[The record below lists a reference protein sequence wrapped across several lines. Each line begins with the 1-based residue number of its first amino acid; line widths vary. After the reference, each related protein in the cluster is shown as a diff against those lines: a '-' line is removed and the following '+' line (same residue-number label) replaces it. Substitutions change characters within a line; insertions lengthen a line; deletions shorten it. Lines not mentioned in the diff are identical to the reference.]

1 MATHARKGNH
11 VASERIAAEKL
22 LGITE
27 RTSPIDFC
35 WGADIRKRYTDF
47 LVYEV
52 GKDGTVRHL
61 TDFVEREAT
70 TTIAKPA
77 TNAPTKSIPDAVQP
91 AGQQL
96 ENPPAAVQPISEAD
110 RTIIVQL
117 LGEEATARLVELDE
131 AVQAKKPFDKKSP
144 PLLLGVVTD
153 RQKRGSIHQEIRRIF
168 SSRIETS
175 TDGSGNM
182 TAIPFK
188 PMSSNWRNQSQGQGR
203 RDNRQ
208 APNDSR
214 RDTNRNNGHKSYS
227 QLGGEYLHCTLY
239 KENKDTMDALN
250 LIARMLKIKV
260 SNFGFSGT
268 KDRRAAT
275 VQRISIHR
283 QRDTNLIWL
292 NTRLQGI
299 KLGDFKYSKH
309 PIQLGQHGG
318 NEFVIT
324 LKNVEH
330 ARGANC
336 STSVRL
342 KMLRQSVH
350 IGLRHLSDCGFINYF
365 GLQRF
370 GTHDIGTHELGIRI
384 LKGDF
389 EGAVND
395 ILFVERGLAQAA
407 HGVAPVPHQHTEHH
421 GHNQGAEDQ
430 LNRARAL
437 GIWFMTKDADAALQ
451 ILPKRFSA
459 ETSILK
465 HLGRK
470 GSERDW
476 MGALLTITRGLR
488 MMYIHAYQSYVWNH
502 VASYRWAKYGTK
514 VIPGDLILLDTT
526 VPSTGKGDGD
536 DDVPDVNGEWEAF
549 YAQTYTLTAADVA
562 SGKYTIFDIV
572 LPQPGYDITYPNN
585 DVGHYYK
592 TFMSSEQGGSLDP
605 YDMRRPQRE
614 FSMAGGYR
622 HFIGTFITKPEY
634 LVRTYSD
641 DNEQMY
647 PTDLDLILQK
657 KADEAKAK
665 KLQRDANA
673 ASVASWNDFAKNCK
687 TYDAIEDAELKRRRS
702 EEPAPP
708 IVRVN
713 ETWIETV
720 NDGSLKRAKIA
731 KHHSIE
737 VHDNDT
743 DTKMEDV
750 KNEVEGTGQTKLAVT
765 PTTPALTSPTELA
778 GQEFLL
784 KHLQEAAAQT
794 PDSQLTRSLSP
805 LPTGFTPGGLTAGG
819 QTPGGQ
825 NNLNTSAG
833 FANDGT
839 YVAPPLQTVAKPE
852 FENIDAEPMAK
863 FSPANYVYDEHVDGD
878 KIAVVLKFQLRSS
891 SYATIVL
898 RELMGTLEGE
908 GKTLTH

>member
-1 MATHARKGNH
+1 MAHHARKGNH
-11 VASERIAAEKL
+11 VPAERVASEHL

-27 RTSPIDFC
+27 RTSPIDFG

-61 TDFVEREAT
+61 NDFEEREAPKQANNEPSQRAPSQRAPS
-70 TTIAKPA
+70 TI
-77 TNAPTKSIPDAVQP
+77 QP
-91 AGQQL
+91 AAQK
-96 ENPPAAVQPISEAD
+96 ENTPAVVQPIIEAD
-110 RTIIVQL
+110 RIILEQL
-117 LGEEATARLVELDE
+117 LGKDAATQLVELDE
-131 AVQAKKPFDKKSP
+131 AVQAKKPIDSKSP
-144 PLLLGVVTD
+144 PLILGVISD

-175 TDGSGNM
+175 TDNGGNM
-182 TAIPFK
+182 TAVPFK
-188 PMSSNWRNQSQGQGR
+188 PMSSNWRGQFQGQGR
-203 RDNRQ
+203 RTDNRNPQ
-208 APNDSR
+208 NDSR
-214 RDTNRNNGHKSYS
+214 RDTNRNNNYKSFA
-227 QLGGEYLHCTLY
+227 QLGGEYLQCTLY

-275 VQRISIHR
+275 VQRISIQR
-283 QRDTNLIWL
+283 QRDTNIIWL

-330 ARGANC
+330 SRGANC
-336 STSVRL
+336 STPVRL
-342 KMLRQSVH
+342 KMIRQSVH

-370 GTHDIGTHELGIRI
+370 GTHNIGTHELGIRI
-384 LKGDF
+384 LQGDF

-395 ILFVERGLAQAA
+395 ILFVEKELAQAA
-407 HGVAPVPHQHTEHH
+407 QGITPVHHHHHQGMDQN
-421 GHNQGAEDQ
+421 GHNQGADDQ
-430 LNRARAL
+430 MNRARAL
-437 GIWFMTKDADAALQ
+437 GLWFMTKDSATALE

-459 ETSILK
+459 ETSIIK
-465 HLGRK
+465 HLGRT
-470 GSERDW
+470 GQQRDY

-502 VASYRWAKYGTK
+502 IASYRWAKYGTQ
-514 VIPGDLILLDTT
+514 VIPGDLILLDTQHQAR
-526 VPSTGKGDGD
+526 TGGAD
-536 DDVPDVNGEWEAF
+536 DDIPDMNGEWEAF
-549 YAQTYTLTAADVA
+549 YAQVQVLSAEDIA
-562 SGKYTIFDIV
+562 SGKHTIFDVV
-572 LPQPGYDITYPNN
+572 LPQPGYDITYPEN
-585 DVGHYYK
+585 DIGEYYK
-592 TFMSSEQGGSLDP
+592 TFMHSEKGGHLDP

-614 FSMAGGYR
+614 FSMSGGYR

-647 PTDLDLILQK
+647 PTDLDLIMQR
-657 KADEAKAK
+657 KAEEAKAK
-665 KLQRDANA
+665 KLERAAKAPRVAN
-673 ASVASWNDFAKNCK
+673 WNDFAKNSK
-687 TYDAIEDAELKRRRS
+687 SYDAAEDAELKRRRS

-708 IVRVN
+708 VVLVN
-713 ETWIETV
+713 ETWVQTTH
-720 NDGSLKRAKIA
+720 DGSLKRAKIA
-731 KHHSIE
+731 KHHNTE

-743 DTKMEDV
+743 DIKMEDV
-750 KNEVEGTGQTKLAVT
+750 KLEAEDVKLEDQFPL
-765 PTTPALTSPTELA
+765 PTTPAVASANELS

-784 KHLQEAAAQT
+784 KRLQEAA
-794 PDSQLTRSLSP
+794 
-805 LPTGFTPGGLTAGG
+805 G
-819 QTPGGQ
+819 QTPESQATRSGTPMTTGLSPCGQ
-825 NNLNTSAG
+825 D
-833 FANDGT
+833 DGT
-839 YVAPPLQTVAKPE
+839 STLSNNNNGSSAAAAASQTTLKPE
-852 FENIDAEPMAK
+852 FESIDADVMSK
-863 FSPANYVYDEHVDGD
+863 FSPANYVYDEKVDGD

-908 GKTLTH
+908 GKTLSR